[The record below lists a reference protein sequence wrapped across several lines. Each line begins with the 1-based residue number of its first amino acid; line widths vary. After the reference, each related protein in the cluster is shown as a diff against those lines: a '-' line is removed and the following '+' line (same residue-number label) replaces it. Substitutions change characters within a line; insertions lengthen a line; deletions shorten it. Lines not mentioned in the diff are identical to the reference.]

1 MTANKRP
8 ADFDDSD
15 SDSGSDSDSDSGS
28 GFDEDFGAEFD
39 DTDDG
44 DWEEDAEESL
54 DAAPARHRNV
64 YYTRRLRDLD
74 AAANDAA
81 DDAADDAVQEEDD
94 TTTHQPTWT
103 VETLLQ
109 RLAETPEDVPLNEY
123 FALSDLTRLHAEAVR
138 RAWPALDPVVRR
150 RTLDVLIQGAEEFLD
165 VDLGLFLL
173 AILED
178 PDAEIRQLALGTLGD
193 NEPSPEM
200 LGPIIQRLLHD
211 PDDDVR
217 AAAAGALGYFVLAG
231 ELDELDAALAMRA
244 EAVLISVLTEPAEP
258 PAVQRRALESL
269 AYSGEVGVRQFIE
282 DAYYSSDEELRVGA
296 LVAMG
301 RSSDTR
307 WRRLVRAELRNPSA
321 PMRAEA
327 AIACGE
333 LEAKSALP
341 DLLDLLEDADFT
353 VRVAAIFALGRLG
366 GKSAQRALAAIA
378 ASDADE
384 AEAAELALEEMLFYA
399 GEDAATLPL
408 IEEADEE
415 EGLDDLDPWDEWADD
430 DEDDDLGEYE

>member
-1 MTANKRP
+1 MLRAMRTAASGMRAQQLYLDTVAHNLANVNTSGYKRTRV
-8 ADFDDSD
+8 DF
-15 SDSGSDSDSDSGS
+15 
-28 GFDEDFGAEFD
+28 EDLLYQTLVPPTAAE
-39 DTDDG
+39 G
-44 DWEEDAEESL
+44 G
-54 DAAPARHRNV
+54 
-64 YYTRRLRDLD
+64 
-74 AAANDAA
+74 
-81 DDAADDAVQEEDD
+81 
-94 TTTHQPTWT
+94 TTGQP
-103 VETLLQ
+103 
-109 RLAETPEDVPLNEY
+109 VPLQVGHGSRPTSTEKIYAQGDTETTGN
-123 FALSDLTRLHAEAVR
+123 
-138 RAWPALDPVVRR
+138 P
-150 RTLDVLIQGAEEFLD
+150 LDVLIQGAEEFLD

>member
-8 ADFDDSD
+8 ADFDDADSD
-15 SDSGSDSDSDSGS
+15 FDNDSGSS
-28 GFDEDFGAEFD
+28 FDENFGADFD
-39 DTDDG
+39 DTENG
-44 DWEEDAEESL
+44 DWEEEASPDAST
-54 DAAPARHRNV
+54 ARHRNV
-64 YYTRRLRDLD
+64 YYARRLSEL
-74 AAANDAA
+74 
-81 DDAADDAVQEEDD
+81 DDAADADD
-94 TTTHQPTWT
+94 IDDGPEADETTAHQPTWT

-109 RLAETPEDVPLNEY
+109 RLADAPDDIPLNEY

-138 RAWPALDPVVRR
+138 RAWPALDPMVRR
-150 RTLDVLIQGAEEFLD
+150 RTLDVLMQGAEEFLD
-165 VDLGLFLL
+165 VDLGAFLL

-178 PDAEIRQLALGTLGD
+178 PDAEIRHLALETLGD
-193 NEPSPEM
+193 NEPLPEM

-244 EAVLISVLTEPAEP
+244 EAVLITVLTEPAEP

-282 DAYYSSDEELRVGA
+282 DAYYSPDEALRIGA

-301 RSSDTR
+301 RSADTR
-307 WRRLVRAELRNPSA
+307 WRKLVRAELRNPSA

-333 LEAKSALP
+333 LETKSALP
-341 DLLDLLEDADFT
+341 DLLDLLEDEDFM

-366 GKSAQRALAAIA
+366 GKAAQRALAAIA
-378 ASDADE
+378 ASEADE

-399 GEDAATLPL
+399 GEDATTFPL
-408 IEEADEE
+408 FEEGDEE
-415 EGLDDLDPWDEWADD
+415 EEMDDLDPWDEWADD